1 MEKDNGKI
9 YVRSEAEKLL
19 KYRAVDIWLT
29 DVMTERTGSTKT
41 RAAYL
46 NYFHNFV
53 AWAQS
58 DMEEC
63 RRLDHPVTPND
74 IIRIAVNK
82 LKEDIMS
89 DWAERAAKKWFMW
102 MCSDGGLARTTAKTR
117 YGVVRSFFRCN
128 RIKFIGKTPSA
139 TVRTRY
145 IIPDKE
151 KLQKMWKVADLFE
164 KIRIGLLNDTGM
176 RPEDAVDLD
185 YGTIKDSF
193 EEKEEYIYMT
203 NISEKEDQPF
213 AVCLTRPTTQLM
225 HTYFEL
231 RIKKDEVIADD
242 TPIITRKHSPGQH
255 IGTNQLYRDIHELG
269 KKVGIKISPKYFRKR
284 FRTEC
289 SPIIGRDAT
298 MKMAGWKIP
307 GAGSHYFLPPKSKTV
322 ELYKRVERIIC
333 LEDVATDLDIAAQR
347 RMAAEMLRAAGL
359 DPEDILAKANIGSN
373 VKDQADYLTKQ
384 LCGLMNIVKVAN
396 NAHGSDIPE
405 TGPVPLV

>member
-1 MEKDNGKI
+1 MEKDNGTI
-9 YVRSEAEKLL
+9 YIKPEAEELR
-19 KYRAVDIWLT
+19 KYRTVDDWLT
-29 DVMTERTGSTKT
+29 DVMAERTGSTKT

-53 AWAQS
+53 VWAQS

-63 RRLDHPVTPND
+63 RKLDHPATPND
-74 IIRIAVNK
+74 IVEIAVDR

-102 MCSDGGLARTTAKTR
+102 MCGDGGLARTTAKTR

-176 RPEDAVDLD
+176 RPEDAVNLN
-185 YGTIKDSF
+185 YEIIRDSF
-193 EEKEEYIYMT
+193 EENEEYIYMT
-203 NISEKEDQPF
+203 NVSEKEDQPF
-213 AVCLTRPTTQLM
+213 AVCLTRTTTRLM
-225 HTYFEL
+225 RTYFEL
-231 RIKKDEVIADD
+231 RMKAGEVIADG
-242 TPIITRKHSPGQH
+242 TPIMTRKHSPGQH
-255 IGTNQLYRDIHELG
+255 IGTNQLYRDILELG
-269 KKVGIKISPKYFRKR
+269 RKVGIRISPKYFRKR

-322 ELYKRVERIIC
+322 EEYKRVERIIC
-333 LEDVATDLDIAAQR
+333 LEDVATDLDIAAQK

-359 DPEDILAKANIGSN
+359 DPEGLLTDAGVGDN

-384 LCGLMNIVKVAN
+384 LVGLMNIVKVSN
-396 NAHGSDIPE
+396 NVHGNNIPKM
-405 TGPVPLV
+405 GPVSLV